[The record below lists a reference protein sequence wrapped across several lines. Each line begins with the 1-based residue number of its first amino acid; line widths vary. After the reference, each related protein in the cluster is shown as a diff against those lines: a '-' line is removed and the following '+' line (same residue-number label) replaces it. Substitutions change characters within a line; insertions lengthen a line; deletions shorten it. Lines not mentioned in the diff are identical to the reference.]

1 MNLLFLVIRFIF
13 NHSEVNRNVIFS
25 DLFYCYDKARKKK
38 SKNIPI
44 FKKNDTNT

>member
-13 NHSEVNRNVIFS
+13 DHSALPEYDFFRIV
-25 DLFYCYDKARKKK
+25 LCYDKARKKK

-44 FKKNDTNT
+44 FKKNDINA